1 MFLGMRTDSGYC
13 TSRRLIMNTR
23 DRFKR
28 ILDFEM
34 DLLVQEW
41 VSPRTAKFPAPK
53 HHGTSIITDEKQYDE
68 LKRNHQLFAKPS
80 FVNFD
85 KYKAEHDAGDCA
97 FWFTIE
103 GFFWFPRTLF
113 GIEDHLY
120 AFYDYP
126 ELIKRINQ
134 DQVDYTFTF
143 LEDMIKRYQPEF
155 MTMAEDMSYN
165 NGAMLSESQFDEFM
179 LPYYQQIIPLLKK
192 YGVKVFIDSDG
203 DITECINWFK
213 RAGIEGILPLER
225 QAGVDINQL
234 RENHP
239 EFLFL
244 GGFDKTIMH
253 KGEVA
258 LRKEFERLMPAVK
271 KGGYLISVDH
281 QIPPSVSLK
290 DYYLYLKLFRE
301 YAQDYQK

>member
-1 MFLGMRTDSGYC
+1 
-13 TSRRLIMNTR
+13 MNTR